1 MKTISQKTTK
11 NSGQKNNLPAWD
23 LSDLYKGINDPQITK
38 DINKY
43 KKMARSFADKYKGKL
58 AKLSAKQFFDMAKAC
73 EERSVLSNKLGVFA
87 YLNMVTQ
94 MKNCEAMTFYQN
106 ISEKLNDYSKPTI
119 FLSLEI
125 NQLPKNK
132 IDEWLKNKEASY
144 YKPWL
149 ERVRMF
155 KDFEL
160 SEEVE
165 EILHEKS
172 VTSGAGWE
180 RLYEETSSRLKYFVY
195 GKEYND
201 AEIAKLTLE
210 KNAETRNKAGRE
222 IARVCTDNAALF
234 TLNYNMVIKDKA
246 IEDIKR
252 GFKTPVA
259 SQNLANRVDDKA
271 VKTLAET
278 VKENYSKISHRFY
291 KLKAKWLGVKKLE
304 YWDRNAPLPF
314 ENDRKYS
321 WDEAVEIVLSAYKEF
336 SPKLYDLAVDF
347 FDKKHS
353 WIDVPPRDG
362 KRSGA
367 FAMSLPEDYHPYLML
382 NFAGKQNDV
391 LTLAHELGHGC
402 HMRLSSKQGDLNDAT
417 PLTLAEVA
425 SVFGEMLTFQSLL
438 KTAKNNKE
446 KLCLIAS
453 KVNDMI
459 NTAIRQIAF
468 HFFETR
474 VHDERRKGEVS
485 QERLAQIWKEEM
497 SASLGKYV
505 NIDKVTENNWTQ
517 VGHFFWKP
525 FYVYA
530 YSFADC
536 LVNSLYQVYQ
546 TGKVQDFEN
555 KYLEMLAITGI
566 KRYDELLKPFG
577 LNAKD
582 SKFWSIG
589 LGLISSYID
598 ELERLDKLVER
609 ESND

>member
-1 MKTISQKTTK
+1 MKTPTQKTTK
-11 NSGQKNNLPAWD
+11 TCGKKSNLPAWD
-23 LSDLYKGINDPQITK
+23 LSDLYKDINDPQIKK
-38 DINKY
+38 DLNRY
-43 KKMARSFADKYKGKL
+43 KKLASDFALEYKGKL
-58 AKLSAKQFFDMAKAC
+58 ENLSAKQFFDMARKC
-73 EERSVLSNKLGVFA
+73 EERSVLTNKLGVYA

-125 NQLPKNK
+125 NQLPQTK
-132 IDEWLKNKEASY
+132 IDEWLKDKEASY
-144 YKPWL
+144 YAPWL

-155 KDFEL
+155 KKFEL
-160 SEEVE
+160 SEAVE

-180 RLYEETSSRLKYFVY
+180 RLYEETSSRLKYVVD

-210 KNAETRNKAGRE
+210 KDAQIRATAGKE
-222 IARVCTDNAALF
+222 IARVCTDNAPLF
-234 TLNYNMVIKDKA
+234 TLTYNMVIKDKA

-252 GFKTPVA
+252 GFKAPVS

-271 VKTLAET
+271 VIALAET
-278 VKENYSKISHRFY
+278 VKENYSKIAHRFY
-291 KLKAKWLGVKKLE
+291 KLKAKWLNVKKLE

-321 WDEAVEIVLSAYKEF
+321 WDEAVKIVLDAYKEF

-347 FDKKHS
+347 FDKNHS

-367 FAMSLPEDYHPYLML
+367 FAMPLPDKYHPYLML

-438 KTAKNNKE
+438 KNAKSNKE
-446 KLCLIAS
+446 KLCLIAG

-468 HFFETR
+468 HLFETR
-474 VHDERRKGEVS
+474 VHDERRNGEVS
-485 QERLAQIWKEEM
+485 QERISQIWKEEM
-497 SASLGKYV
+497 SSSLGKYV
-505 NIDKVTENNWTQ
+505 NIDNVTENNWTQ

-546 TGKVQDFEN
+546 DGKVKDFEN
-555 KYLEMLAITGI
+555 KYLGMLALTGV
-566 KRYDELLKPFG
+566 KKYDELLKPFG

-582 SKFWSIG
+582 PQFWNIG

-598 ELERLDKLVER
+598 ELEHLDKLIEK
-609 ESND
+609 EK